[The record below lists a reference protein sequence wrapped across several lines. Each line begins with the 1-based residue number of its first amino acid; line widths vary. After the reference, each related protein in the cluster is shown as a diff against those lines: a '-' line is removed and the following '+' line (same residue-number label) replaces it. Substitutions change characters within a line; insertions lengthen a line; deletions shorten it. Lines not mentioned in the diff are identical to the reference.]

1 MRESLEKEALGPVK
15 NSLSGG
21 GEGEG
26 GGGEG
31 EGGGGEGGGECTT
44 RGFFAGAGPG
54 SGLEGPFCISD
65 LETGSIVTERY
76 TQLANYINAEATRS
90 YLPK

>member
-15 NSLSGG
+15 NSLS
-21 GEGEG
+21 

-76 TQLANYINAEATRS
+76 TQSANYINAEATRS